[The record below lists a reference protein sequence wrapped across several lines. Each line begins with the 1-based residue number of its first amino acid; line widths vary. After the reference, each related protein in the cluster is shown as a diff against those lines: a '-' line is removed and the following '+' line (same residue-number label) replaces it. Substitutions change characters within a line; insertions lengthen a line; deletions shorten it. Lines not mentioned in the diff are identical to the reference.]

1 MRIGY
6 DGKYDILR
14 IVLAPTEVAESEEIL
29 PEVVVDYDDRRRLVA
44 IEILDA
50 SRVVDYSEV
59 SVDLPGA
66 AVERGG

>member
-14 IVLAPTEVAESEEIL
+14 IVLAPAAVAESEEIL

-50 SRVVDYSEV
+50 SRVGDYSRV
-59 SVDLPGA
+59 MLDIPSSV
-66 AVERGG
+66 VERGG

>member
-14 IVLAPTEVAESEEIL
+14 IVLAPTAVAESEEIL
-29 PEVVVDYDDRRRLVA
+29 PDVVVDYDDHRRLVA

-59 SVDLPGA
+59 SVDPPA
-66 AVERGG
+66 PTAERGG

>member
-14 IVLAPTEVAESEEIL
+14 IVLAPAAVAESEEIL

-50 SRVVDYSEV
+50 SRVGDYSKV
-59 SVDLPGA
+59 LVDIPS
-66 AVERGG
+66 AVVETGG

>member
-14 IVLAPTEVAESEEIL
+14 IVLAPAAVAESEEIL

-44 IEILDA
+44 IEILGA

-59 SVDLPGA
+59 SVDLPPTLA
-66 AVERGG
+66 ERGG